1 MCIVQK
7 VVHPF
12 SECVKSVRSRC
23 ASLTHTGST
32 GVWVWRR
39 KLRKYVSLEHPNG
52 MKLEKSQV
60 QWIVKEKKKGELTNA
75 QIAGTMDVTV
85 RWVQKLW
92 ARHKGCPAASEISH
106 PAPMGRPQNGLPGR
120 REHSAVMS
128 ARHAEHMGA
137 AGLQQRIANQT
148 GIHIPHGIIHKILRD
163 EEMAEAQP
171 SKGTRYR
178 WVRYERDHSNSL
190 WHTDWKQIHGGMH
203 DGRWFLCYEDDA
215 SRFVTGYGIF
225 DNATTKNALAVLET
239 AIEKHGKPASIMTD
253 HGSQFYANE
262 KETAKKRGEGEFEKK
277 LTELGI
283 RQILAG
289 VGRPQTNGKVE
300 RLHGEIQRKLHEF
313 EEIMMRKSDPIDLFM
328 QWYNHDR
335 PHRSLDWDNQETPAQ
350 AFLRKMPKEGETV
363 IDGQTGEEYDVK

>member
-1 MCIVQK
+1 MRAGVRIRLYVCSHCAMILY
-7 VVHPF
+7 
-12 SECVKSVRSRC
+12 KSPRKSRPKI
-23 ASLTHTGST
+23 TI
-32 GVWVWRR
+32 
-39 KLRKYVSLEHPNG
+39 PD
-52 MKLEKSQV
+52 
-60 QWIVKEKKKGELTNA
+60 NA
-75 QIAGTMDVTV
+75 
-85 RWVQKLW
+85 
-92 ARHKGCPAASEISH
+92 
-106 PAPMGRPQNGLPGR
+106 
-120 REHSAVMS
+120 
-128 ARHAEHMGA
+128 
-137 AGLQQRIANQT
+137 
-148 GIHIPHGIIHKILRD
+148 
-163 EEMAEAQP
+163 AQP

-300 RLHGEIQRKLHEF
+300 RLHGELIR
-313 EEIMMRKSDPIDLFM
+313 
-328 QWYNHDR
+328 N
-335 PHRSLDWDNQETPAQ
+335 
-350 AFLRKMPKEGETV
+350 
-363 IDGQTGEEYDVK
+363 